1 MENFI
6 FCAVR
11 DDAVLQS
18 RNIKTESIVPLQ
30 ILPLGLNVEHTA
42 VKTMSKST
50 YRAHM
55 QTQSQ
60 IDEWKN

>member
-1 MENFI
+1 M
-6 FCAVR
+6 R

-18 RNIKTESIVPLQ
+18 RNIKTESIVPRQ
-30 ILPLGLNVEHTA
+30 ILPLVLNVENVA
-42 VKTMSKST
+42 VKTTGKTT
-50 YRAHM
+50 YSAHM